1 MYSAQVDGHASEEE
15 QIAIQRHLREC
26 PDCRRQAAGIRRL
39 RADLGGLARPQPMPG
54 LNAQLRLAMRQ
65 EAALIERTAE
75 KRADRLEVWRMR
87 LFSQTIGAAVSFCLF
102 FVVITGVFKPAYRA
116 LALANAAQEVIFEET
131 NQDAIKLKVLL
142 LQPPPPPV
150 FQPNGEL
157 LGLGANL
164 SEDQEI
170 IATVQVG
177 KDGRASINN
186 LVAPSSD
193 PAVAAKFSNV
203 ITHRASFQPT
213 SADRT
218 SSTQAVVIMSTVNI
232 TARASI

>member
-131 NQDAIKLKVLL
+131 NQDAIKLKAEGFATPLL
-142 LQPPPPPV
+142 ALRV
-150 FQPNGEL
+150 EIEVVRNEEL
-157 LGLGANL
+157 L
-164 SEDQEI
+164 EDRLME
-170 IATVQVG
+170 
-177 KDGRASINN
+177 
-186 LVAPSSD
+186 LVRDIPRSAAAPL
-193 PAVAAKFSNV
+193 
-203 ITHRASFQPT
+203 R
-213 SADRT
+213 R
-218 SSTQAVVIMSTVNI
+218 
-232 TARASI
+232 